1 MRQSNSN
8 RKILSLIYLLYSGDK
23 VKSNASALSVIDWPE
38 MTALI
43 MKKGLAGHFYSM
55 LYQNPTVA
63 ALIPADTMERLK
75 SAARRVAAHNVFYET
90 QCAAIL
96 KDLSAVKIESILLKG
111 FSYMRDIY
119 GDTSSRSMSDI
130 DLLVHPAD
138 RIRAHEYLIDN
149 GFSLFVIPSFRGS
162 QEGFMRLADIIG
174 ETHYMKQTGALTA
187 SVDLHWKM
195 RAEFPMNNYMDL
207 DKFPWWEKT
216 TTVDI
221 GDTHARRLMPE
232 MQFIHLALHFAI
244 RHHYTGLRWFVELFL
259 FLKAIGEQL
268 DWEFVYQTASSSDCR
283 KLLGVC
289 LRLINDYLGDACPA
303 AAGWQKFLPVRS
315 LLPGEYRF
323 YKSCLARDEK
333 SRLAEYISMPL
344 SPATITGRLKMIYYF
359 LFDSEGV
366 VFWQGTQ
373 TRVPKLLHPFYVLY
387 IVARQLLRKR
397 DA

>member
-8 RKILSLIYLLYSGDK
+8 IKILSLFSLLYSGGNF
-23 VKSNASALSVIDWPE
+23 KSNASALSVIDWPE
-38 MTALI
+38 MTTFI
-43 MKKGLAGHFYSM
+43 MEKGLAGHFYSI
-55 LYQNPTVA
+55 LYQNPTAA

-75 SAARRVAAHNVFYET
+75 TAARRVAAHNVFYET

-96 KDLSAVKIESILLKG
+96 KDLSAAGIESILLKG

-130 DLLVHPAD
+130 DLLVRPAD

-149 GFSLFVIPSFRGS
+149 GFSLCVIPSFRGS
-162 QEGFMRLADIIG
+162 REDFLRLTDIIG

-207 DKFPWWEKT
+207 DKFPWWKNA

-221 GDTHARRLMPE
+221 GDAQARRLVPE

-244 RHHYTGLRWFVELFL
+244 RHHYWGLRWFVELFL
-259 FLKAIGEQL
+259 FLKTFGEKL
-268 DWEFVYQTASSSDCR
+268 DWDFVYQTTSSSDCR

-289 LRLINDYLGDACPA
+289 LRLVKDYLGDACPA
-303 AAGWQKFLPVRS
+303 SAEWQKFLPVRS
-315 LLPGEYRF
+315 LLPGEYSF
-323 YKSCLARDEK
+323 YKSYLARDKK
-333 SRLAEYISMPL
+333 SRLAEYLCMPL

-359 LFDSEGV
+359 LFDAQGV
-366 VFWQGTQ
+366 VFWQGAE
-373 TRVPKLLHPFYVLY
+373 TRVPKMLHPFYVLY
-387 IVARQLLRKR
+387 IVARQLLRR
-397 DA
+397 RN